1 MQNNPSGN
9 WQNLLKKSFVIA
21 ISITLA
27 AFAINV
33 TFLLYLWLLNIPS
46 PISFSQIPN
55 SICIMVGGII
65 SLVVG
70 FISFMKFKKYF
81 SQVVETI

>member
-33 TFLLYLWLLNIPS
+33 TFLLYLWLFNIPS

-55 SICIMVGGII
+55 SISIMVGGII